1 MKRKVQGSQIRK
13 AFQDLAQ
20 YIDGNFKQIGETLGM
35 SMEIQAALLR
45 VLGPETEEKVKEQVK
60 AQIKEREEKFKAE
73 TAKSKELT
81 QNANA
86 QDPSSPVCDEDKTA
100 PGIDPDPAQD
110 RPGGGDSQPSG

>member
-1 MKRKVQGSQIRK
+1 MKRKIQGSQIRK

-60 AQIKEREEKFKAE
+60 AQIKEREEKFAAE

-81 QNANA
+81 KNANA
-86 QDPSSPVCDEDKTA
+86 QDEDKTT

-110 RPGGGDSQPSG
+110 QPGSGDSQPSG